1 MESTPYEPH
10 PPYQVPADS
19 RLQIL
24 PGDEIVQVNEQ
35 VVVSEEERDTAGG
48 EGATE

>member
-35 VVVSEEERDTAGG
+35 VVVSEEEGHGG
-48 EGATE
+48 R